1 MSLKNSV
8 VVVTG
13 GASGI
18 GLALAQGL
26 LDEGYK
32 VLAIDLLEDRV
43 VAARES
49 LRASEPGRLLVEAAD
64 VTDENRIGRI
74 VDQCEQEFGPIAGL
88 VNSAGI
94 AKEIPCLED
103 RKSTRLNSSH

>member
-64 VTDENRIGRI
+64 VRPEERRGGKEC
-74 VDQCEQEFGPIAGL
+74 VSQCRSRWAQYHEKKKKRTNDR
-88 VNSAGI
+88 NS
-94 AKEIPCLED
+94 
-103 RKSTRLNSSH
+103 

>member
-32 VLAIDLLEDRV
+32 VLAIDLLEERV
-43 VAARES
+43 VAASES
-49 LRASEPGRLLVEAAD
+49 LRASESGRLLVEAAD
-64 VTDENRIGRI
+64 VTDEKRIGRI
-74 VDQCEQEFGPIAGL
+74 VNPCEKEFGQIASQA
-88 VNSAGI
+88 NSAGI
-94 AKEIPCLED
+94 AKA
-103 RKSTRLNSSH
+103 ST